1 MNKYIEKI
9 ERFFLK
15 RTRRMLYRHQSLP
28 KVNEVLLSNNELNRC
43 IERGL
48 ENSDPFMVCRFG
60 STEFENFT
68 YTYAMRQTLLQRY
81 IWYIKGW
88 LPIIHTSIAYEE
100 ELIERLCIC
109 SGFFP
114 KEAKRLSKYTDL
126 VLSDMLMIDILGVWR
141 QENIYKDL
149 LQNVQTGAMD
159 ALEPYDYAHPWSRAL
174 AGKRVLVVHPF
185 TETIKAQYQKREYLW
200 QNPEVLPEFE
210 LHTIKAVQSIAG
222 EETPFK
228 DWFEALHYMEQQMD
242 AVDYDIAIIG
252 CGAYGFHLAAHAK
265 RMGKKAVH
273 LGGATQ
279 ILFGV
284 KGKCWDDMPAVNKFY
299 NEYWVYPSAEE
310 TPKHKERVEDGCYW

>member
-1 MNKYIEKI
+1 MNKNIEKI
-9 ERFFLK
+9 ERYILK
-15 RTRRMLYRHQSLP
+15 QIQRIIYRHQHLP
-28 KVNEVLLSNNELNRC
+28 QASEARLSNDELNKC

-48 ENSDPFMVCRFG
+48 EKNNPFMVCRFG

-88 LPIIHTSIAYEE
+88 LPVIHTSLAYEE
-100 ELIERLCIC
+100 ELIGRLCTC

-114 KEAKRLSKYTDL
+114 KDAQRLSEYTDL
-126 VLSDMLMIDILGVWR
+126 VLNDMLKIDILGVWR
-141 QENIYKDL
+141 QENIFKEIL
-149 LQNVQTGAMD
+149 KNVQTGAMD

-174 AGKRVLVVHPF
+174 EGKKVLIVHPF
-185 TETIKAQYQKREYLW
+185 AETIEKQYKKRMLLW

-210 LHTIKAVQSIAG
+210 LHTIKAIQSLAG
-222 EETPFK
+222 EQVPFK
-228 DWFEALHYMEQQMD
+228 DWFEALHYMESQMD

-252 CGAYGFHLAAHAK
+252 CGAYGFHLGAHAK

-279 ILFGV
+279 ILFGI
-284 KGKCWDDMPAVNKFY
+284 KGKRWDNIPAVNKFY
-299 NEYWVYPSAEE
+299 NEYWVYPSAGE
-310 TPKHKERVEDGCYW
+310 TPKHKERVEGGCYW